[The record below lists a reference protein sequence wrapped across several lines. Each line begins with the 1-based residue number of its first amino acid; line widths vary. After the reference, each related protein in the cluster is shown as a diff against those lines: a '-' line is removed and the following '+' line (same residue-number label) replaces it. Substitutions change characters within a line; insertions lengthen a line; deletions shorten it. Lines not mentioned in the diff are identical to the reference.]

1 MRCAERGPVADTEVG
16 TVGKGLGGLSL
27 RYVTAGLSLGD
38 SSSPLARC
46 LPFFFPLW
54 VTAPDAYPSVLTAP
68 PVDPDAS
75 GTGWADSESCA
86 DPLALPPVV
95 GAGGATRL
103 CGFPEAAL
111 DFFAVTVDPSAS
123 SAERFRDEFR
133 VMSAESTKAGDEE
146 FRVR

>member
-1 MRCAERGPVADTEVG
+1 MADTEVG

-27 RYVTAGLSLGD
+27 RYVTAGLSTGD

-54 VTAPDAYPSVLTAP
+54 IIAPDASPSTLTAL

-75 GTGWADSESCA
+75 GTGWEGSESCA
-86 DPLALPPVV
+86 DPLALPPLV

-103 CGFPEAAL
+103 CGFPETAL

-123 SAERFRDEFR
+123 SAERFLDESR
-133 VMSAESTKAGDEE
+133 VMSAESTKAWDGE